1 MMNAKNVIEK
11 AKVTAMCAVPA
22 IMACPLVAHAA
33 EGDVT
38 SLADQAG
45 QVLTTAIGDMTTSI
59 SNHVH
64 ASGCCSVNCYRFS
77 SYRRRKGIQAYCK
90 PGITKTVGGLA
101 FWSAP

>member
-1 MMNAKNVIEK
+1 MMKAKNVIEK

-33 EGDVT
+33 GEATDAG

-59 SNHVH
+59 SNSIMSMLPV
-64 ASGCCSVNCYRFS
+64 AVPIIAIGLVV
-77 SYRRRKGIQAYCK
+77 
-90 PGITKTVGGLA
+90 TVGVKVFKRIANLA
-101 FWSAP
+101 

>member
-1 MMNAKNVIEK
+1 MMKAKNVIEK

-33 EGDVT
+33 EGDTT

-59 SNHVH
+59 NNSIMSMLPV
-64 ASGCCSVNCYRFS
+64 AVPLIAIGLVV
-77 SYRRRKGIQAYCK
+77 
-90 PGITKTVGGLA
+90 TVGVKVFKRIANLA
-101 FWSAP
+101 